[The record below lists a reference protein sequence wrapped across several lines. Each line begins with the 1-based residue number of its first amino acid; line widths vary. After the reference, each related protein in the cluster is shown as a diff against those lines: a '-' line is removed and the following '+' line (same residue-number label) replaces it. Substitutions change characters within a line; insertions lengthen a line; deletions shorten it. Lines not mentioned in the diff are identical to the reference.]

1 MISIILGIIFIGFT
15 VFACLPMGPLNWGA
29 DIISFLKGFAPVVSV
44 FLGIICFFI
53 GAADIK
59 DKKEAKQEEASQ
71 LSESEA
77 EEK

>member
-29 DIISFLKGFAPVVSV
+29 EIISFLKGFAPVISV

-71 LSESEA
+71 LSESES
-77 EEK
+77 E

>member
-29 DIISFLKGFAPVVSV
+29 DIISFLKGFAPVISV

-53 GAADIK
+53 GAADMK
-59 DKKEAKQEEASQ
+59 DKKEAKQEEASI
-71 LSESEA
+71 SEQEEA
-77 EEK
+77 QNS

>member
-1 MISIILGIIFIGFT
+1 MISIILGIIFIGFK

-77 EEK
+77 DEK

>member
-59 DKKEAKQEEASQ
+59 DKKEAKQEEDSQ
-71 LSESEA
+71 LSESES
-77 EEK
+77 E

>member
-15 VFACLPMGPLNWGA
+15 VFACLPVGPLNWGA
-29 DIISFLKGFAPVVSV
+29 DIISFLKGFAPVISV

-71 LSESEA
+71 LSESES
-77 EEK
+77 E

>member
-15 VFACLPMGPLNWGA
+15 VFACLPMGPLNWGT
-29 DIISFLKGFAPVVSV
+29 DIISFLKGFAPVISV

-71 LSESEA
+71 LSESES
-77 EEK
+77 E

>member
-1 MISIILGIIFIGFT
+1 MISIILGILFIGFT

-59 DKKEAKQEEASQ
+59 DKKEAKQEEASI
-71 LSESEA
+71 SEQEEA
-77 EEK
+77 QNS

>member
-1 MISIILGIIFIGFT
+1 MISIILGALFIGFT

-71 LSESEA
+71 LSESES
-77 EEK
+77 E

>member
-1 MISIILGIIFIGFT
+1 MISIILGALFIGFT

-59 DKKEAKQEEASQ
+59 DKREAKQEEASQ
-71 LSESEA
+71 LSESES
-77 EEK
+77 E

>member
-59 DKKEAKQEEASQ
+59 DKKEAKQEEDPQ
-71 LSESEA
+71 LSESESD
-77 EEK
+77 

>member
-1 MISIILGIIFIGFT
+1 MISIILGVLFIGFT

-71 LSESEA
+71 LSESES
-77 EEK
+77 E